1 MSEILNCAIKD
12 GFRVSYEDRV
22 KTATSS
28 KGNQIKWRRS
38 DGLWAKA
45 DDMGHEGLAEQTASF
60 LLSHSNFD
68 EYAEY
73 AVCKIYEDDAVYT
86 GCVSVDFLSVGESLL
101 TLGRLLESIGLEPY
115 EDMEKMPASQ
125 RLVYLIENTEKITG
139 MNGFGKWLGML
150 LEFDALIANEDRHLH
165 NIAVVKKS
173 DGTYKPMPVFDNG
186 AGFLSDTHR
195 DYPLET
201 GMNLG
206 RMISRVKSK
215 PLVTDFDKQL
225 AAVSE
230 VVGLSLKFNCAPDI
244 IRVSSNEY
252 SSQVVSRVQGIIPF
266 YIRSWSTRYRP
277 TIRRRKSRPYSGP
290 IPPPHLPR

>member
-1 MSEILNCAIKD
+1 MSEILSCATKG

-38 DGLWAKA
+38 DGFWAKA
-45 DDMGHEGLAEQTASF
+45 DDMGYEGLAEQTAS
-60 LLSHSNFD
+60 LLLAHSNFD

-86 GCVSVDFLSVGESLL
+86 GCVSADFLAVGESLL
-101 TLGRLLESIGLEPY
+101 TIGRLLESMGLEPY
-115 EDMEKMPASQ
+115 EDMEKMSASQ
-125 RLVYLIENTEKITG
+125 RLGYLIENTEKITG
-139 MNGFGKWLGML
+139 MTGFGKWLGML

-165 NIAVVKKS
+165 NIAVVKKT

-201 GMNLG
+201 GMNLS

-225 AAVSE
+225 AAVNE
-230 VVGLSLKFNCAPDI
+230 VVGLSLKINCAPDA
-244 IRVSSNEY
+244 IRI
-252 SSQVVSRVQGIIPF
+252 SSQEYPAQIVARVQSIISHQA
-266 YIRSWSTRYRP
+266 RRY
-277 TIRRRKSRPYSGP
+277 
-290 IPPPHLPR
+290 PHLFPTAARSVSPDPLARD